1 MAITRKSSEII
12 TLRISLSTINT
23 AEYQRVECWKNESK
37 IFPFHMFWLSIHMCA
52 SLSMHSMYGIKP
64 EREREKKRNRHSIN
78 VMLITSTQN
87 CLCSKTYPLFGGV
100 LRGAEANKNAIQWEM
115 LMGKWIISFHRSCKL
130 NAKPAARSR
139 KNRHKWTKRKSS
151 LNEGKKNTC
160 PNR

>member
-23 AEYQRVECWKNESK
+23 AEYQRVECWKKESK

-130 NAKPAARSR
+130 NGQASSKSEKTDTNERSE
-139 KNRHKWTKRKSS
+139 NQVSTK
-151 LNEGKKNTC
+151 EKKYV
-160 PNR
+160 PK